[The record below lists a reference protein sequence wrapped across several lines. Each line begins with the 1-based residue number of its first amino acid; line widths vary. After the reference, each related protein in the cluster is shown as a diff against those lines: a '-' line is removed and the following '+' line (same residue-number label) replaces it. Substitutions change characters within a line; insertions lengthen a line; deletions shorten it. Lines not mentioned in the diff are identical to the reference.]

1 MTKADRVVIV
11 GDYSQAYVHD
21 QTVQVRADQ
30 LVRGDRIIPIPTDDT
45 LAGGGMVRGDVYE
58 VQSSVP
64 ANLPGSSVLDGWK
77 VRAFGGSMVTYW
89 VKPGDT
95 FHRIVTPHDPPT
107 CNYCIYRTHKALAD
121 LERQDPRPFGHR
133 LGEYIA
139 HRSGK

>member
-30 LVRGDRIIPIPTDDT
+30 LVKGDRIIPIPTDDT

-58 VQSSVP
+58 VQASRP
-64 ANLPGSSVLDGWK
+64 AVLVGWMI
-77 VRAFGGSMVTYW
+77 RAFGGGMVTYYNR
-89 VKPGDT
+89 PSDT
-95 FHRIVTPHDPPT
+95 FHRIVTPHDPPS
-107 CNYCIYRTHKALAD
+107 CNYCVYRTEKALAD
-121 LERQDPRPFGHR
+121 AERQDPRPFGHR

-139 HRSGK
+139 HRSSK